1 MTACLVSQCTC
12 LLPPAVPSEEPDW
25 NFRWG
30 GGVGETFAEKW
41 RVITMA
47 SGLRNEEWEQ
57 RSGWVGVGVR
67 WVRLSLI
74 YFCLNARC
82 GLMWKRSRKGRRDT
96 HTHTHTHTH
105 TETEHYSS
113 LPGLHLLSPRTRT
126 PTHTHTHTR
135 CTTQTEAV
143 VHANLL
149 HTHSIT
155 DTHTHTPICH
165 WSGGHYN
172 SPWAMLVR

>member
-96 HTHTHTHTH
+96 HTHTHTLRQNITAVSQVYTSCLQGQGHLHTH
-105 TETEHYSS
+105 TH
-113 LPGLHLLSPRTRT
+113 T
-126 PTHTHTHTR
+126 PDAQHKRRQSCMQTCCTLTQSQTHTHTHLSVIGPEAI
-135 CTTQTEAV
+135 TT
-143 VHANLL
+143 HLGL
-149 HTHSIT
+149 
-155 DTHTHTPICH
+155 C
-165 WSGGHYN
+165 
-172 SPWAMLVR
+172 